1 MTKAALDY
9 ERKSTYTVVVTV
21 TDGSR
26 APNDSDRITVTIEV
40 KDLDEKP
47 EIAGMNNDTHLEN
60 DEGAV
65 VTLAAGDPEGV
76 SPIHW
81 DFLTEAATD
90 NQDLPG
96 GAVDGDP
103 TEAAGEGA
111 DDIADADVVDH
122 GLFTVEGGVLKF
134 KDAPDFES
142 PAGGIGNDSNTY
154 NVVVRASDGGAGNV
168 AGRPGWVQYFKVTV
182 TVLDVEET
190 GKVTWTV
197 G

>member
-1 MTKAALDY
+1 M
-9 ERKSTYTVVVTV
+9 
-21 TDGSR
+21 
-26 APNDSDRITVTIEV
+26 
-40 KDLDEKP
+40 
-47 EIAGMNNDTHLEN
+47 
-60 DEGAV
+60 
-65 VTLAAGDPEGV
+65 TLAAADPEGV

-81 DFLTEAATD
+81 DFLEAATD

-182 TVLDVEET
+182 TVLDVEEDRE
-190 GKVTWTV
+190 GDLDRR
-197 G
+197 GSDADCPY